1 MEIKILMKDSFEII
15 VCGHLCLDLIPQME
29 NISAQAMLAPGK
41 LLEVGPLS
49 FSTGGLVS
57 NTGIVLKRLG
67 VNVGLMANV
76 GDDLIGQ
83 IIVGSLRERDPS
95 LVQHIKVQSGQAGSY
110 TLVLSPE
117 RSDRTF
123 LHCTG
128 TNSVYEASDID
139 YAALTNAKIFHFGYP
154 PLLPRLVENNGRG
167 LTEVYQRAKATGI
180 VTSLDM
186 VVPDPQSATGRA
198 DWRQILTNTLPY
210 VDIFLPSIEEILFM
224 LHRDDYERWQGNI
237 MENLSASY
245 LSNLTDEL
253 LGMGVVIAGVK
264 LGPMGLYLKTADQAK
279 FERLRPLPL
288 DISSWA
294 NIACWQPAFQVDV
307 VGTTGAGDAAYSGFM
322 ASLLRGFGPEEVLRW
337 ACAVGACNVEAADS
351 TSGVRTW
358 QEIQKRLEAG
368 WSLRGERLRDY
379 RL

>member
-1 MEIKILMKDSFEII
+1 MEDTFQII
-15 VCGHLCLDLIPQME
+15 VCGHLCLDLFPHME
-29 NISAQAMLAPGK
+29 NISAQAMLTPGK
-41 LLEVGPLS
+41 LLEIGPLS
-49 FSTGGLVS
+49 YSTGGLVS
-57 NTGIVLKRLG
+57 NTGLALHRLG

-83 IIVGSLRERDPS
+83 IIVGYLRGHDPA
-95 LVQHIKVQSGQAGSY
+95 LVQHIKMQSGQIGSY
-110 TLVLSPE
+110 TFVLSPE

-139 YAALTNAKIFHFGYP
+139 YSALANGNAKIFHFGYP
-154 PLLPRLVENNGRG
+154 PLLPRLIENNGQG
-167 LTEVYQRAKATGI
+167 LSEVYQRGKATGV

-224 LHRDDYERWQGNI
+224 LHRDDYERWQGKVF
-237 MENLSASY
+237 ENLTAPY

-264 LGPMGLYLKTADQAK
+264 LGQMGIYLKTAEQTK
-279 FERLRPLPL
+279 FERLKALSL
-288 DISSWA
+288 DVSMWA
-294 NIACWQPAFQVDV
+294 NVVRWQPAFQVDV
-307 VGTTGAGDAAYSGFM
+307 VGTTGAGDSAYSGFM
-322 ASLLRGFGPEEVLRW
+322 ASLLRGFGPEEALRW

-351 TSGVRTW
+351 VSGVRTW
-358 QEIQKRLEAG
+358 EETQKRLEAG
-368 WSLRGERLRDY
+368 WVLRSERLRGYGD
-379 RL
+379 